1 MLNSQRLPASRFQ
14 IVPFACTLVL
24 SAGLICAGSIESF
37 AQGPCEIMDPTGTP
51 LNVRASPNGHIV
63 GTLQNGVQVSVLD
76 RAVDRKKQAWVYV
89 GYPENQSPIGWVYR
103 DFIACNSNGTASQS
117 TERGAESVG
126 WMKSS
131 DVGCNTVNDELVC
144 NAFDHYTDVYQRG
157 GSCATYGVP
166 FFDRPNGKPIGLL
179 WGEAQ
184 IKLGEK
190 SEDGRYTHIY
200 VPPEHHKKDMGI
212 MPYSLKALREC
223 G

>member
-1 MLNSQRLPASRFQ
+1 
-14 IVPFACTLVL
+14 
-24 SAGLICAGSIESF
+24 
-37 AQGPCEIMDPTGTP
+37 
-51 LNVRASPNGHIV
+51 
-63 GTLQNGVQVSVLD
+63 
-76 RAVDRKKQAWVYV
+76 
-89 GYPENQSPIGWVYR
+89 
-103 DFIACNSNGTASQS
+103 
-117 TERGAESVG
+117 
-126 WMKSS
+126 MKSS
-131 DVGCNTVNDELVC
+131 DVGCDTVNDELVC

-157 GSCATYGVP
+157 GLCATYGVP

-190 SEDGRYTHIY
+190 SEDRRYTHVY